1 MIAVLL
7 SLIFIFLSSYTAEAY
22 TYSSYM
28 EIESLPSNLEE
39 ENSICYDNEEVKDDG
54 NILNIPPDTE
64 VVFGVDGNFSNSV
77 VDARIFLSKD
87 NPYQGDL
94 TKMFGISLP
103 MGEFSFVKNGST
115 AWRYGRMYSLED
127 IALNA
132 GRNNLLIL
140 KLIQP
145 LKVVEYSNT
154 VSDGVVNVKTVLKN
168 DTDIS
173 LNNIVYTHGQIS
185 LTKDFNAGEEY
196 TYEYTLEYDKEE
208 QYIDLGYPSIY
219 NPNIRTLCAAG
230 ANSAGNPYNIFL
242 IEDGTVYH
250 DEGIGSEEYEGFCIT
265 QIAYTLNLGG
275 IEVGEKEESQ
285 ADDNSNEEDIG
296 KILGIDILP
305 KTAVDM
311 YGYIFLGV
319 FLVAFGILCY
329 YFTNENSI
337 RNA

>member
-1 MIAVLL
+1 MLFR
-7 SLIFIFLSSYTAEAY
+7 S
-22 TYSSYM
+22 
-28 EIESLPSNLEE
+28 
-39 ENSICYDNEEVKDDG
+39 
-54 NILNIPPDTE
+54 
-64 VVFGVDGNFSNSV
+64 
-77 VDARIFLSKD
+77 
-87 NPYQGDL
+87 
-94 TKMFGISLP
+94 
-103 MGEFSFVKNGST
+103 
-115 AWRYGRMYSLED
+115 
-127 IALNA
+127 
-132 GRNNLLIL
+132 
-140 KLIQP
+140 
-145 LKVVEYSNT
+145 
-154 VSDGVVNVKTVLKN
+154 
-168 DTDIS
+168 
-173 LNNIVYTHGQIS
+173 
-185 LTKDFNAGEEY
+185 
-196 TYEYTLEYDKEE
+196 
-208 QYIDLGYPSIY
+208 SIY

-265 QIAYTLNLGG
+265 QIAYTLNLGS

-296 KILGIDILP
+296 EILGIDILP